1 MNRTSASLRAIIAT
15 TALAMLAAACGGSP
29 ASAGGSS
36 SPGRAATPPSAV
48 AYSECVRSHGIPNF
62 PDPPSDGGIAKASAQ
77 QLGVS
82 SSRLQTAQ
90 RACQHLIPATG
101 GAVQQQEQQCFAA
114 RDCSPDVVREL
125 LNVMLRFARCMRTHG
140 VPDFPDPTTDPQ
152 GQPFFNVSAHGI
164 SDSMAHSP
172 SFTAKLDDCQRQAG
186 DFPYSFG

>member
-82 SSRLQTAQ
+82 SSQYQAAENACQRLLPVGVDDQFPPAEVALLLTGMRTFSQCMRSHGVSNWPDPTVNSAGQPLFDLGAQ
-90 RACQHLIPATG
+90 GISRSEAHSQHITTTEAECQHLLPSALG
-101 GAVQQQEQQCFAA
+101 GT
-114 RDCSPDVVREL
+114 PI
-125 LNVMLRFARCMRTHG
+125 G
-140 VPDFPDPTTDPQ
+140 
-152 GQPFFNVSAHGI
+152 
-164 SDSMAHSP
+164 
-172 SFTAKLDDCQRQAG
+172 
-186 DFPYSFG
+186 